1 MQKRK
6 TAIVVLLGL
15 CVLGCVGFGVFR
27 LFFVRMVRV
36 PTGNMMNTIVPG
48 DHLMVTKAFGTIERG
63 RIVVFQYPEDAT
75 YYISRVVGLPG
86 ETIQVRGYT
95 VYINGHP
102 LEEQKV
108 IANPSPNE
116 YEPLREISSQG
127 NGAYRVFFTK
137 RPDEPDD
144 PTFEPSVAV
153 AAPFQVPANSF
164 FVLGDNRD
172 NSYDSRFR
180 GAVPRELIW
189 GSPSLIYTSV
199 TMDRGDVRWGRV
211 MKRIR

>member
-1 MQKRK
+1 
-6 TAIVVLLGL
+6 
-15 CVLGCVGFGVFR
+15 
-27 LFFVRMVRV
+27 MVRV

-48 DHLMVTKAFGTIERG
+48 DHLMVTKAFGAIERG
-63 RIVVFQYPEDAT
+63 RIVVFQYPKDST

-95 VYINGHP
+95 VYINGSP

-108 IANPSPNE
+108 IANPSPHE
-116 YEPLREISSQG
+116 YEPLREISSKG
-127 NGAYRVFFTK
+127 DGAYRVFFTK

-153 AAPFQVPANSF
+153 AAPFQIPANSF

-199 TMDRGDVRWGRV
+199 TMDRGDVRWERM